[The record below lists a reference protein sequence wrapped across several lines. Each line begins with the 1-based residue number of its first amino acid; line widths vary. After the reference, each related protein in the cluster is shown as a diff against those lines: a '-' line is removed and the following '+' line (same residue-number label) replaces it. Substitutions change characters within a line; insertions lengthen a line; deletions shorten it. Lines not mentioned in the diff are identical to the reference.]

1 MTVLVAAT
9 SLWTAEAIDLFT
21 SELMRMDTDVGAQ
34 AVRNVILNWD
44 RGGHPNL
51 AVIVKEYQSL
61 LSARRRD
68 MGTAID
74 YSHEHDLPTFE
85 EGIEIAK
92 RAFEAEQRR
101 RFPDREPNWA
111 LFGKFAASLRPQ
123 PAQEDQPSS
132 S

>member
-21 SELMRMDTDVGAQ
+21 SELMRMDTDIGAQ

-61 LSARRRD
+61 LAARRRD

-85 EGIEIAK
+85 QGIQIAM
-92 RAFEAEQRR
+92 RSYAAEKARQGK
-101 RFPDREPNWA
+101 EPNWS
-111 LFGKFAASLRPQ
+111 LFGRFVEALRPDTQ
-123 PAQEDQPSS
+123 LTEEEPF
-132 S
+132 